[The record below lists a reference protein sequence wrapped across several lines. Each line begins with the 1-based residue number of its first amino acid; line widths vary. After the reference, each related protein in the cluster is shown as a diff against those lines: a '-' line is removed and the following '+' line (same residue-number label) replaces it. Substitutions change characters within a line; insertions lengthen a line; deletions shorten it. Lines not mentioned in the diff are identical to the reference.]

1 MRRLLALLMALSIL
15 IVQLPMGVF
24 SEDEPEEIQEVLEEE
39 TVPEE
44 TEDLTEP
51 ETIET
56 EPIAEEPDKF
66 YAEPEWEWDS
76 VDAGTPSDKLNAY
89 LHAGGFRPTANS
101 VDFAG
106 AKLTGFDRIV
116 YRRIVEAV
124 TEIAAGERENGVV
137 TTPLSD
143 SDYSGKTW
151 SAEELGVETIV
162 EDGKITEKAQK
173 ALSALLLDSGHAVR
187 AALRDCPYE
196 MYWAMNKWSVRPF
209 AMGAKKVN
217 GAYVMYL
224 PDTRKGSDD
233 EPVENFTA
241 VSFSA
246 APGYEGTGANQ
257 VDSTKTAAASR
268 TVETARRI
276 VTEHAGETD
285 LQKLDAYQNA
295 ICRLNTYNTEAAG
308 TTGVYGDPWQIIYV
322 FDGDPN
328 TNVVCEGYAKAFQ
341 YLWELSRFREN
352 IQVYCV
358 TGTLFWPG
366 NSGGHMWNI
375 VRMEDGCNY
384 LVDVTNCDVGDFSS
398 SQLFM
403 EKPDSGDA
411 ENGYQFGSYR
421 YAYDASA
428 KTVYTARELTL
439 SAWPYDP
446 DAVNTEGRLRSALSD
461 PAQQEITVTGF
472 IRLTE
477 DLVIPEGKTVALLGG
492 LYLERNTLTVCGTLD
507 CRPGSILDLEDG
519 ELMLTGNWVRNG
531 ELRGNRIDLYA
542 SQTRIVGGSSVNVRA
557 QSNIQDLN
565 GGGLDW
571 SLGDGDEQWASIE
584 DTGLVT
590 AGDVRKITKITVLAS
605 DGISQGQLE
614 LTIIPKVTAVEIC
627 RDGENITGQTITV
640 DVNNEHTIIMY
651 TACLPEG
658 SESSISWSLPA
669 GFIGKME
676 QTEDGRCILSDMSV
690 SKNTDITL
698 TATAESGADASVR
711 LHLIGAP
718 QEIAVADLPQ
728 QIVGGRSI
736 TIRAVPEANQVITEP
751 ALEWMLASPEMEAY
765 ASLTQSGRLT
775 TKAVPYPVEI
785 TVVVRSKAN
794 PAIRREI
801 PVTLAPKAV
810 KAEVFC
816 ESIQPVDG
824 LLGVAGDTLQLSVK
838 AWPQGALTAGTWKSS
853 NTAIARVNGYGL
865 VTIRKPGTVTI
876 TFTAS
881 DGSKQSASLKLCAG
895 IPVSEIQITGDSQ
908 LRSGSKITLR
918 AEVNADASKKTLV
931 WSSDSPA
938 AAVSS
943 KGVVTAKT
951 VYAPETVTIFAKAA
965 DGSGT
970 VGEKEIL
977 LLPKENVLSVFFS
990 GKAVNASTLAV
1001 DISEGRLKLEAEPGS
1016 KWTSNKK
1023 TAAQVDE
1030 TGLVTLHK
1038 AGTVTITAKSAD
1050 GKRTGKVTLKIGVLV
1065 RELEITPKGSTV
1077 LVSGKGS
1084 VKLTAVPNSD
1094 ATMKTVTWVS
1104 SDPTAAAVS
1113 STGAVKAKSGIDTVR
1128 TVRIT
1133 ARAKDGG
1140 GAEESVTITVVPA
1153 VSALSIEAAEAFGS
1167 VRAGEVLN
1175 GRTFRVHGDALRLKT
1190 AVYPLEALPGVTW
1203 KSSNPQIA
1211 AVDPDGTVHLR
1222 KPGTVTLTAAA
1233 ADGSGQKNTVKLIVE

>member
-1 MRRLLALLMALSIL
+1 MRRLLALLMVLSIL

-24 SEDEPEEIQEVLEEE
+24 SDGEPEESPEIMEEE
-39 TVPEE
+39 IVPEE
-44 TEDLTEP
+44 R

-56 EPIAEEPDKF
+56 EPIAEEPDEF

-76 VDAGTPSDKLNAY
+76 IDAGTPADQLNAY
-89 LHAGGFRPTANS
+89 LHAGAFRPSTNS

-124 TEIAAGERENGVV
+124 TEIAAGERENAVV
-137 TTPLSD
+137 TIPLSE

-151 SAEELGVETIV
+151 SAEELGVESIV
-162 EDGKITEKAQK
+162 SDGKITKEAQN
-173 ALSALLLDSGHAVR
+173 ALIALLLDSGHAVR

-196 MYWAMNKWSVRPF
+196 MYWAMNKWSVRHF
-209 AMGAKKVN
+209 AMGARKS
-217 GAYVMYL
+217 GDTYVMYL
-224 PDTRKGSDD
+224 PETREGADG

-246 APGYEGTGANQ
+246 APGYEGAGANQ

-268 TVETARRI
+268 TVEIARSI
-276 VTEHAGETD
+276 VAEHSGETD

-295 ICRLNTYNTEAAG
+295 ICSLNTYNTEAAG

-322 FDGDPN
+322 FDGDPS

-352 IQVYCV
+352 IQVYSV
-358 TGTLFWPG
+358 TGTLSWPG
-366 NSGGHMWNI
+366 GSGGHMWNI
-375 VRMEDGCNY
+375 VRMEDGGNY
-384 LVDVTNCDVGDFSS
+384 LVDVTNSDAGDFSS
-398 SQLFM
+398 SQLFL

-411 ENGYQFGSYR
+411 ENGYRFGSYR
-421 YAYDASA
+421 YTYDASA
-428 KTVYTARELTL
+428 KTVYTAQELTL
-439 SAWPYDP
+439 SPWAYDP

-492 LYLERNTLTVCGTLD
+492 LYLGRNTLTVCGTLD
-507 CRPGSILDLEDG
+507 CQSGSTLDLEDG
-519 ELMLTGNWVRNG
+519 ELLLTGNWIRNG
-531 ELRGNRIDLYA
+531 ELRGNCIDLYVPQ
-542 SQTRIVGGSSVNVRA
+542 SRIVGGSSVNVYAR
-557 QSNIQDLN
+557 SNIQDMN

-571 SLGDGDEQWASIE
+571 SLADGDEQWASID
-584 DTGLVT
+584 DTGMVT
-590 AGDVRKITKITVLAS
+590 AGDVRKTRKITVLAS
-605 DGISQGQLE
+605 DGISRGQLE

-627 RDGENITGQTITV
+627 RDGEKATGQTITV

-651 TACLPEG
+651 TACLPED
-658 SESSISWSLPA
+658 SESRITWSCSSE
-669 GFIGKME
+669 FIGNME

-698 TATAESGADASVR
+698 TATAESGASASVR

-728 QIVGGRSI
+728 QIVGGKAL

-775 TKAVPYPVEI
+775 TKAVPYPEEI

-801 PVTLAPKAV
+801 PITLAPKAV

-824 LLGVAGDTLQLSVK
+824 LLGVAGDTVQLSVK
-838 AWPQGALTAGTWKSS
+838 TWPQGALTAGTWKSS
-853 NTAIARVNGYGL
+853 NTAIARVNGDGL

-895 IPVSEIQITGDSQ
+895 NPVSEIQITGDSQ

-951 VYAPETVTIFAKAA
+951 VYVPETATIFARAT

-970 VGEKEIL
+970 VEPKKIL
-977 LLPKENVLSVFFS
+977 LLPKENVLPIFRS
-990 GKAVNASTLAV
+990 GKTVNGCTLAV
-1001 DISEGRLKLEAEPGS
+1001 DISEGQLKLEAEAGS
-1016 KWTSNKK
+1016 KWTSNKN
-1023 TAAQVDE
+1023 TVAQVDE
-1030 TGLVTLHK
+1030 TGLVTISN
-1038 AGTVTITAKSAD
+1038 AGNVTITAKSAD

-1065 RELEITPKGSTV
+1065 KELEITAKGSMV
-1077 LVSGKGS
+1077 LASGKGS
-1084 VKLTAVPNSD
+1084 VKLAAVSNGD
-1094 ATMKTVTWVS
+1094 AAVKTVTWVS
-1104 SDPTAAAVS
+1104 SDPSAATVS
-1113 STGAVKAKSGIDTVR
+1113 STGVVKAKSGIDTVR

-1140 GAEESVTITVVPA
+1140 GAEESATITVVPA
-1153 VSALSIEAAEAFGS
+1153 VFSLSIAAAEAFGP

-1175 GRTFRVHGDALRLKT
+1175 GRTIRVHGEILHLNA
-1190 AVYPLEALPGVTW
+1190 AVYPLDAMKNVTW
-1203 KSSNPQIA
+1203 KSSNPRIA
-1211 AVDPDGTVHLR
+1211 SADPDGTVHLH